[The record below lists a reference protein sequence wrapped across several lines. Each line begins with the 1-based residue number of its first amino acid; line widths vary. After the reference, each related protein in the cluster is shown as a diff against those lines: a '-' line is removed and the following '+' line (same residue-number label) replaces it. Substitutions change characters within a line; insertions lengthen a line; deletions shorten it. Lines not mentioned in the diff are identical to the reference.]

1 MPQYIDPGNSSL
13 IWQLLLAGVVGLGFT
28 LRRTVSTLFRRLFS
42 KRTKGPDEPT
52 A

>member
-13 IWQLLLAGVVGLGFT
+13 IWQLLIAGVAGLGFT
-28 LRRTVSTLFRRLFS
+28 LRHAVSTLFHRLFS
-42 KRTKGPDEPT
+42 KRGKGPDEPT